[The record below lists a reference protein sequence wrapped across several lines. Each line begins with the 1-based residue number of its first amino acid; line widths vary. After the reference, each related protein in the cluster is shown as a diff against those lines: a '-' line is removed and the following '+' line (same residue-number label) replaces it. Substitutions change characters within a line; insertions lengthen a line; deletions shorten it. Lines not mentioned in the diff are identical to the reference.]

1 MTGSARRSRN
11 GSSDWPCVL
20 CFISPSLSDVAVQKE
35 EKAHDE
41 RIVAANAR
49 IKQAGQAYEK
59 SVKKNAQYAGEEHA
73 RYMQLITALGPEVS
87 QEN

>member
-1 MTGSARRSRN
+1 M
-11 GSSDWPCVL
+11 L

-87 QEN
+87 QEK